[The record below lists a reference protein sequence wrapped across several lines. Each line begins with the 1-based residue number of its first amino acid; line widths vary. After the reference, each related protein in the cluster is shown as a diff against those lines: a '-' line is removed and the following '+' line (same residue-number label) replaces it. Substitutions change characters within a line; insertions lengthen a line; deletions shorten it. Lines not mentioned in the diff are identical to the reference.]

1 MFSFQGAKLINI
13 HYICSEIFII
23 FILKIFKN
31 IAIKN
36 RIQKNLKRRANYLNG
51 NKLQIHKVGCI
62 VDIEEVHKVDFLK
75 NFIKEYGINSEN
87 YVILGYE
94 ERGIDIQIEG
104 IPLFSWKDINYS
116 GGIRNY
122 HADRLWELEY
132 DLLINCFSTPKLPL
146 LLLSSGVKAKLRI
159 GVSGIDPAFN
169 DVIITAPLADGSTFI
184 QEAEKIIKTLQ

>member
-1 MFSFQGAKLINI
+1 M
-13 HYICSEIFII
+13 
-23 FILKIFKN
+23 KIFKN

-36 RIQKNLKRRANYLNG
+36 RIQKNLKKRTNSLNG
-51 NKLQIHKVGCI
+51 NKLHIQKIGCI
-62 VDIEEVHKVDFLK
+62 VDIEEVDKVD
-75 NFIKEYGINSEN
+75 FIKEYGINSEN
-87 YVILGYE
+87 YVILGYDE
-94 ERGIDIQIEG
+94 KGVDIQIEG

-169 DVIITAPLADGSTFI
+169 DVIISAPLQDGNTFI
-184 QEAEKIIKTLQ
+184 QEAKKIIKTLQ